1 MWRVACN
8 LIAMETNVARV
19 QEWKRMFGW
28 ASVRVQVL
36 ERPPHS
42 QMNEREIQLIAEHG
56 TKWPCGLNVTSGG
69 DGIDPEVVRESWRNP
84 VVRERHV
91 QGRKHAWQDQKK
103 RSNIMAGRS
112 ASAKVAKAKAEKK
125 HNAPEANAKRT
136 VTWEAQREKRLAGLT
151 GKARAQ
157 KLARMNRDRER
168 HRKKVA
174 ALTQGP
180 PASSANRASSRK
192 GQYESSEEE

>member
-1 MWRVACN
+1 
-8 LIAMETNVARV
+8 
-19 QEWKRMFGW
+19 MFGW
-28 ASVRVQVL
+28 ASVRVDVL

-56 TKWPCGLNVTSGG
+56 TKWPNGLNVTSGG
-69 DGIDPEVVRESWRNP
+69 DGIDPEVVRESWRDP
-84 VVRERHV
+84 VVRQRHV
-91 QGRKHAWQDQKK
+91 QGRKRAWQNPKK
-103 RSNIMAGRS
+103 RANIIAGRN
-112 ASAKVAKAKAEKK
+112 ASARVAKAKAEKK
-125 HNAPEANAKRT
+125 QNAPEANAKRT

-174 ALTQGP
+174 ARTQGP
-180 PASSANRASSRK
+180 PASSANKASSSN
-192 GQYESSEEE
+192 GQYESSEED